1 MLLNRANRH
10 SIILNLNQVK
20 YYPML
25 QKTAEGNDCGQIAAA
40 KILLR
45 DYVDETNS
53 GQFSACHKSSVPG

>member
-10 SIILNLNQVK
+10 LIMLNIKQVK

-25 QKTAEGNDCGQIAAA
+25 QKTAEGNDCGTITTA

-45 DYVDETNS
+45 DYMDETNS
-53 GQFSACHKSSVPG
+53 GQVSACHKSSVPG